1 MNDICEE
8 AIAYKEDP
16 QYRNFINLYCKEIVT
31 YQFEQGNY
39 EEALSYYLMHAE
51 FIEMILNDE
60 FSVEELEFIVEIF
73 DNIVICCDKLKQYS
87 LKLKYAWR
95 ALTIYERLFTLLDL
109 TWNDLFDNPHF
120 LPTNDV
126 INSILQL
133 DLPLNG
139 TKEDLKKIDPYEQRE
154 MPTKCFLKICEAI
167 KEYI

>member
-87 LKLKYAWR
+87 LKLKYAWSTNQENR
-95 ALTIYERLFTLLDL
+95 GTFVCNQAWSSSNKYGYGCGIYL
-109 TWNDLFDNPHF
+109 
-120 LPTNDV
+120 
-126 INSILQL
+126 
-133 DLPLNG
+133 
-139 TKEDLKKIDPYEQRE
+139 YECRQ
-154 MPTKCFLKICEAI
+154 
-167 KEYI
+167 